1 MMTFLSSRNSKKG
14 GQVMS
19 VDDYY
24 TPQWCID
31 AIVGEVLWRNVEI
44 FLEPCS
50 GDGRIFRSVIDMRGP
65 DRFVSAE
72 GFDIVP
78 FSEGRRSVDYLAGE
92 REVTSQP
99 FRPRESDLCLTNPP
113 FSKWVEFAVKALQD
127 CKSVIMLGKLSM
139 LGTAT
144 RRDFWLRNQLSHM
157 WCLSERPAF
166 EGPARKREEE
176 AALAE
181 GRKLS
186 KTDNSEYAWFGWR
199 CESVAW
205 RAPGIYHI

>member
-1 MMTFLSSRNSKKG
+1 
-14 GQVMS
+14 MS
-19 VDDYY
+19 ADDYY

-31 AIVGEVLWRNVEI
+31 AIVGEVNWNSLAN
-44 FLEPCS
+44 FLEPCA
-50 GDGRIFRSVIDMRGP
+50 GDGRI
-65 DRFVSAE
+65 VSRVFEMCDVWQQAY
-72 GFDIVP
+72 DIEYPLNWEAQEVNLHKQ
-78 FSEGRRSVDYLAGE
+78 DYLAHD
-92 REVTSQP
+92 QIP
-99 FRPRESDLCLTNPP
+99 PHLYDLCLTNPP
-113 FSKWVEFAVKALQD
+113 FSKWVEFAEKALRD

-166 EGPARKREEE
+166 EGPARKRDEE

-199 CESVAW
+199 CERIAW
-205 RAPGIYHI
+205 RPPGIYHI